1 MVNKILLATFVDKDN
16 LKFILEKIEK
26 IFSIKKENT
35 FIFSL
40 NENYMITFKLSVDN
54 NSKTDIKSKLKN
66 TIQIHKKGE
75 CFYTI
80 NALNKLIQKEFNLTE
95 GNIDYKNYQINWD
108 SYQNKLLLVKEDN
121 LSMQDIKKVIL

>member
-40 NENYMITFKLSVDN
+40 DENYMITFKLSVDN